1 MPKRTDIDTILLIG
15 SGPIVIGQACE
26 FDYSGSQAAR
36 ALMDEGYRVVLVNSN
51 PATIMTDPMMA
62 DKVYLRELTPP
73 SIRQIV
79 EEEEPDAVLPT
90 MGGQTGLNLT
100 QTLQDEGFWTEH
112 GVDVI
117 GVDID
122 AVQMTEDRQRFRD
135 RMEEIGIDQA
145 RSRTA
150 KSLLGAK
157 EVTQELGGLPVV
169 IRPSYT
175 LGGSGGGVVWTA
187 DQFESKVTRGL
198 EMSPVHQVLIEEC
211 LFGWKEFELELLRD
225 PNDNVIIIC
234 SVENVSPMGVH
245 TGDSVTVAPQQTLT
259 DKQFQKMRDAAIKA
273 MNSIGTFAGGCNIQF
288 AFDPETGRMIVIE
301 INPRVSRSSALASKA
316 TGYPIAKVAT
326 KLAVG
331 YTLDELPNEIVGD
344 TSACFEPSL
353 DYVVTKIP
361 RWNFDKFEGVDE
373 ELTTQMKAVGEVM
386 AIGRTF
392 PESLQKAWQSLEIG
406 YAGLGADRPDADAE
420 TVRARLQKPY
430 WDTLLHVRHA
440 FRYGLSVEAVHKATK
455 IDPWFLYQI
464 QDLVAVEDEI
474 RDRELEAM
482 DEAFMRRVKR
492 FGFSDEQIAY
502 LVQAPD
508 AAAGRPQEVELTAAT
523 EPASTDAPATDAP
536 AAETPA
542 DQPSAESSADA
553 ADAAPDAGS
562 PAEAQRD
569 EPAPSDLRREQEGEL
584 GLEVADGA
592 GNGLTDEDVRAYRKE
607 LGVTPSYQVVDTCA
621 GEFPAETPYFYSSYE
636 TANESE
642 VTDREKVLIL
652 GSGPNRIGQGIE
664 FDYSCVHGVKAS
676 RELGYE
682 ALMLNC
688 NPETVSTDFDVADK
702 LYFEPV
708 FWERV
713 LDVVDLEGPK
723 GVILQLGGQT
733 ALKLAERF
741 AEHDIPILGTSYEM
755 MDLAEDR
762 GKFSDVLRGL
772 DIPFPDYGVAHTVDE
787 AIQTADEIGY
797 PILVRPSYVL
807 GGQGM
812 RIAIN
817 RDEVAE
823 YVRNILSIFP
833 ENEIL
838 LDRFIEDAT
847 ELDVDAVC
855 DGDEVWIAGIMEHIE
870 PAGVHSGDSTCVL
883 PPFDLSE
890 TALGKVERY
899 VRAIAQEL
907 DVVGLLNVQLVVK
920 GDQVY
925 VIEANP
931 RASRTVPF
939 IAKATGVPVSNIAT
953 RVMLGEKLAPYREAG
968 DLESSLEGYA
978 IKEPVFSWDKF
989 PEVPKQLGP
998 EMKSTG
1004 EAIAFVDA
1012 LSDEHFQQ
1020 PYEMKDLYLSR

>member
-1 MPKRTDIDTILLIG
+1 MPKRTDIETILLIG

-26 FDYSGSQAAR
+26 FDYSGSQASR

-62 DKVYLRELTPP
+62 DEVYLRELTPA
-73 SIRQIV
+73 SVRQIAL
-79 EEEEPDAVLPT
+79 EEKPDAVLPT
-90 MGGQTGLNLT
+90 MGGQTGLNLA
-100 QTLQDEGFWTEH
+100 QDLKEEGFWEEQ
-112 GVDVI
+112 GIEVI

-122 AVQMTEDRQRFRD
+122 AVQRTEDRQEFRNL
-135 RMEEIGIDQA
+135 MEDIGIDQA
-145 RSRTA
+145 RSRAA
-150 KSLLGAK
+150 KSLLEAK
-157 EVTQELGGLPVV
+157 EITQELGGLPVV

-175 LGGSGGGVVWTA
+175 LGGSGGGIVWGP
-187 DQFESKVTRGL
+187 DEFESKVTRGL
-198 EMSPVHQVLIEEC
+198 ELSPVHQVLIEEC

-225 PNDNVIIIC
+225 PNDNVIIVC
-234 SVENVSPMGVH
+234 SVENLTPMGVH

-259 DKQFQKMRDAAIKA
+259 DKQFQRMRDAAIQA

-288 AFDPETGRMIVIE
+288 AFEPETGRMIVIE

-331 YTLDELPNEIVGD
+331 YTLDELPNEITGD

-406 YAGLGADRPDADAE
+406 YAGLGADRDDADPE
-420 TVRARLQKPY
+420 TVRGRLQKPH
-430 WDTLLHVRHA
+430 WDNLLHVRHA
-440 FRYGLSVEAVHKATK
+440 FRYGTSVEEVHDVTQ

-464 QDLVAVEDEI
+464 QDIVAVEDAVREHPLREI
-474 RDRELEAM
+474 DAPMMREI
-482 DEAFMRRVKR
+482 KR
-492 FGFSDEQIAY
+492 FGFSDEQLAY
-502 LVQAPD
+502 LVPD
-508 AAAGRPQEVELTAAT
+508 DVTDDEV
-523 EPASTDAPATDAP
+523 
-536 AAETPA
+536 
-542 DQPSAESSADA
+542 
-553 ADAAPDAGS
+553 
-562 PAEAQRD
+562 R
-569 EPAPSDLRREQEGEL
+569 
-584 GLEVADGA
+584 V
-592 GNGLTDEDVRAYRKE
+592 YRKN

-636 TANESE
+636 SATES
-642 VTDREKVLIL
+642 TPSDRDKVLIL

-664 FDYSCVHGVKAS
+664 FDYSCVHGVKAA
-676 RELGYE
+676 REMGYE

-713 LDVVDLEGPK
+713 LDVIDLEQPE

-741 AEHDIPILGTSYEM
+741 VEHGVEILGTPYEQ

-762 GKFSDVLRGL
+762 GKFSNTLREL
-772 DIPFPDYGVAHTVDE
+772 DIPFPPYGVAHTIDDAVE
-787 AIQTADEIGY
+787 TADRIGY
-797 PILVRPSYVL
+797 PTLVRPSYVL

-817 RDEVAE
+817 REEVAE
-823 YVRNILSIFP
+823 YVENILSIFP

-838 LDRFIEDAT
+838 LDRFLEDAI
-847 ELDVDAVC
+847 ELDVDAVA
-855 DGDEVWIAGIMEHIE
+855 DGDEVWITGLMQHIE
-870 PAGVHSGDSTCVL
+870 PAGVHSGDSTAVL

-890 TALGKVERY
+890 DVQETIRQY
-899 VRAIAQEL
+899 VREIAHAL
-907 DVVGLLNVQLVVK
+907 DVVGLLNVQLVVQD
-920 GDQVY
+920 GNVY

-939 IAKATGVPVSNIAT
+939 VAKAKGIPIPAIAT
-953 RVMLGEKLAPYREAG
+953 KVMLGEKLKTFREQG
-968 DLESSLEGYA
+968 MLESSLEGYA

-989 PEVPKQLGP
+989 PEVPKELGP

-1012 LSDEHFQQ
+1012 LTDEHFQR